1 MDIWID
7 KKDIIVEKSLNIG
20 VSGNARA
27 KLKIPINR
35 GYIEYIIINDIP
47 IKNIKNYENRIKE
60 LEELETDLKGQEL
73 DLYHREKKNARVK
86 NYKDNQNIKDLIEQK
101 RLLEESLDIKPG
113 LLIFFLLLL
122 FASLGLHL
130 VFALTNT

>member
-73 DLYHREKKNARVK
+73 DLYHREKKNARV
-86 NYKDNQNIKDLIEQK
+86 NNPPTARPITSVPTALNTNV
-101 RLLEESLDIKPG
+101 
-113 LLIFFLLLL
+113 FLLY
-122 FASLGLHL
+122 
-130 VFALTNT
+130 